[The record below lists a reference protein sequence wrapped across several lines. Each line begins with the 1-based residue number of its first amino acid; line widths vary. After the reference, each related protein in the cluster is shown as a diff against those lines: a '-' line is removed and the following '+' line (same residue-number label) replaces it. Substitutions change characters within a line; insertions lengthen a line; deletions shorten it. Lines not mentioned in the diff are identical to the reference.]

1 MSMRLKISIVLTFLM
16 AIAVIAMAIYNRL
29 VPEEDSQ
36 QMGRL
41 SLDDRRLWTLCNDF
55 PPLVDND
62 AL

>member
-41 SLDDRRLWTLCNDF
+41 SLDGRRLWTLCNDF
-55 PPLVDND
+55 PPLVDSD